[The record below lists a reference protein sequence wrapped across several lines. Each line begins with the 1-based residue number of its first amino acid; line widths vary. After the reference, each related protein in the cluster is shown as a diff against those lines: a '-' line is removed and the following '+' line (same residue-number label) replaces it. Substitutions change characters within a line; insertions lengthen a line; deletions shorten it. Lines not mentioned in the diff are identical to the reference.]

1 MESDILDA
9 KLQGLKEQLAGCDN
23 WPARVFVLNI
33 SKCGV
38 NSDENTRDKQ
48 PFIELYKER
57 IEQLEWAKEA
67 TREDIITRR
76 GSRFSDVP
84 SPLMAYYA
92 GMLPQDKLSMK
103 EIRLLAL
110 LEDLDI
116 ALGTHPAIR
125 RA

>member
-1 MESDILDA
+1 MQSCR
-9 KLQGLKEQLAGCDN
+9 LKEQLAGCDN

-67 TREDIITRR
+67 TREDIITRGADQ
-76 GSRFSDVP
+76 GSVMFLVR
-84 SPLMAYYA
+84 
-92 GMLPQDKLSMK
+92 
-103 EIRLLAL
+103 
-110 LEDLDI
+110 
-116 ALGTHPAIR
+116 
-125 RA
+125 